1 MLDVRKI
8 LTAANAGAGIYS
20 TSDEISIA
28 NNSILEAN
36 SGGRLPQ
43 LLCLSSSNM
52 STVGDWIS
60 PDGRSLITTQND
72 PFDVIFGDDS
82 NPGQLV
88 IETPLKNPSIT
99 TAHEGVYSC
108 AIPNNSGETEYVYVG
123 IYLHGSVGQYMSL
136 HFVNPV

>member
-1 MLDVRKI
+1 MVFSHI
-8 LTAANAGAGIYS
+8 GAGLYS
-20 TSDEISIA
+20 ISDGVSIA

-36 SGGRLPQ
+36 SEGRLPQ

-52 STVGDWIS
+52 SAVGDWIS
-60 PDGRSLITTQND
+60 PEGRSLITTQND

-88 IETPLKNPSIT
+88 IETPPGNPSIG

-108 AIPNNSGETEYVYVG
+108 AIPKNSGETEHLHIG
-123 IYLHGSVGQYMSL
+123 IYLPGSSGQCVHVS
-136 HFVNPV
+136 